1 MNEESVAHELE
12 LGDYIQIL
20 RRRWRWVLLPLFL
33 FSGLAVALT
42 LSAADVYT
50 GTAKVGLR
58 QTAASQALENQNG
71 NVQSLSRELTNEI
84 NFAKSD
90 SIVTQVTDDV
100 GFEPDVDITG
110 DSTADVLSFVSSA
123 ETPETAADHANAW
136 ANSYVLGR
144 QLEAQSSIEA
154 AVTQLSSRLVKLRLE
169 RQATRATLDDLE
181 DQIARSTLE
190 SRTNQLQREYDR
202 ELADISPELLVIDA
216 QVTAVAT
223 GITDLEISGELQ
235 GLGTAQVIQKAFPPI
250 SKSNAPLSRNLP
262 LGIVVGAIF
271 GAAAALLAENLDRS
285 LKTVDDVRAA
295 ISVPVLGAVPAA
307 GKYVTEDE
315 LALSALNNPE
325 GPIADGYHQIRTAL
339 QFSFL
344 SREVRSLLVTSANQS
359 EAKTT
364 TSANLAASMAAVGTK
379 VVLADVDFRRPR
391 IHQVFGCD
399 AVPGLSNNLVDG
411 VPLHELVLHVDEADG
426 NLVIMPSG
434 SPPPSPGDFVGSPAF
449 IDVIRLMEKEA
460 DLVVFDAPPILPVAD
475 ALTIARNVD
484 AVLVVAFA
492 GRTTRDQLKRAI
504 GNLQQVGAEIAG
516 VVLIGVKHDP
526 VYGRYG
532 YRYEA
537 GHELEKKSLL
547 QRILRRD

>member
-1 MNEESVAHELE
+1 MSEASVDQELQ

-20 RRRWRWVLLPLFL
+20 RRRWKWVLSSLVVIG
-33 FSGLAVALT
+33 GLATFITTTA
-42 LSAADVYT
+42 SPVYT
-50 GTAKVGLR
+50 STAKVGLR
-58 QTAASQALENQNG
+58 TSDAIAALDTQYENIQT
-71 NVQSLSRELTNEI
+71 LSRELTNEI
-84 NFAKSD
+84 NFAQGDTVEGAVIGELGELPKVL
-90 SIVTQVTDDV
+90 IV
-100 GFEPDVDITG
+100 G
-110 DSTADVLSFVSSA
+110 DNTADVLNFKASSATPEQAAIDANTWANAYVSS
-123 ETPETAADHANAW
+123 
-136 ANSYVLGR
+136 R
-144 QLEAQSSIEA
+144 QREAQRSIDGAITQLNDRLIDLREQRQA
-154 AVTQLSSRLVKLRLE
+154 LMEPADDLQERISTAVTDSRR
-169 RQATRATLDDLE
+169 D
-181 DQIARSTLE
+181 
-190 SRTNQLQREYDR
+190 QLQRQYDR
-202 ELADISPELLVIDA
+202 LLSDLGPELLVIDA
-216 QVTAVAT
+216 QVNAVAS
-223 GITDLEISGELQ
+223 GITDLEISGGLQ
-235 GLGTAQVIQKAFPPI
+235 SLGTAQIIEKAFPPI
-250 SKSNAPLSRNLP
+250 NKSNAPLSRNLP
-262 LGIVVGAIF
+262 LGLIVACIF

-285 LKTVDDVRAA
+285 IKTVDDLRSFVK
-295 ISVPVLGAVPAA
+295 VPVLGSVPAA
-307 GKYVTEDE
+307 GKYVTENE

-325 GPIADGYHQIRTAL
+325 GPVADGYHQIRTAL

-344 SREVRSLLVTSANQS
+344 SRDVRSLLVTSANQA

-399 AVPGLSNNLVDG
+399 AVPGLSNHLVDG

-449 IDVIRLMEKEA
+449 IDVLRLMEKEA

-475 ALTIARNVD
+475 ALTMARNVD

-492 GRTTRDQLKRAI
+492 GRTTRDQLERALS
-504 GNLQQVGAEIAG
+504 NLEQVGAEISG

-537 GHELEKKSLL
+537 GIESREKGLIS
-547 QRILRRD
+547 RILRRD